1 MPMHVLHHPTQRTA
15 TRATFE
21 RLLVTYAR
29 AHTRSHAEGLSPPH
43 VDEDLHPGTCLPRL
57 HPSSTHLPHLHPS
70 TSPPEPLAPHPPPC
84 PTVRTHTHNFRPS
97 LPHTTHPYIAD
108 DGYWITRRKLHGIA
122 PWPGTGGLGGPRDPL
137 RDRGTHYFHSTFN
150 DLVLSGVVGIRAT
163 EACLE
168 LAPLTHLGWWL
179 VRKVKLR
186 GRELDVLY
194 DETGEH
200 YHLGAGLHVWRDG
213 AHVGSARAL
222 PAEDPPSGGA
232 VGGDAARSAAL
243 VPPRVRL
250 AWDSVR
256 FVRCRGTLSSPTPE
270 EWWDC

>member
-1 MPMHVLHHPTQRTA
+1 MRTC
-15 TRATFE
+15 TPVRNCT
-21 RLLVTYAR
+21 
-29 AHTRSHAEGLSPPH
+29 PPA
-43 VDEDLHPGTCLPRL
+43 PRL
-57 HPSSTHLPHLHPS
+57 HPPAPRLHPACTRLHPGGYLPS
-70 TSPPEPLAPHPPPC
+70 RYPCTPPP
-84 PTVRTHTHNFRPS
+84 PSLPS
-97 LPHTTHPYIAD
+97 LPHATHTHAD

-122 PWPGTGGLGGPRDPL
+122 PWPGTGGLGGARDPL
-137 RDRGTHYFHSTFN
+137 RARGTHYFHSTFN

-163 EACLE
+163 DDCLE

-200 YHLGAGLHVWRDG
+200 YHLGAGLHVWLDG
-213 AHVGSARAL
+213 AHVGSAPAL

-232 VGGDAARSAAL
+232 VGGDAAPSAAL

-250 AWDSVR
+250 AWDSPR
-256 FVRCRGTLSSPTPE
+256 FVRCRGTLSSPAPE
-270 EWWDC
+270 EWFDC

>member
-1 MPMHVLHHPTQRTA
+1 MHVPHHPAQRTA
-15 TRATFE
+15 TRSTFE

-43 VDEDLHPGTCLPRL
+43 VDEDLHPGTHAPPPPPLTPPCTTPLPPLPSPL
-57 HPSSTHLPHLHPS
+57 HPTSSL
-70 TSPPEPLAPHPPPC
+70 
-84 PTVRTHTHNFRPS
+84 PS
-97 LPHTTHPYIAD
+97 LPHTTHTHAD

-122 PWPGTGGLGGPRDPL
+122 PWPGTGGLGGARDPL
-137 RDRGTHYFHSTFN
+137 RARGTHYFHSTFN
-150 DLVLSGVVGIRAT
+150 DLVLSGLVGIRAT
-163 EACLE
+163 DECLE

-200 YHLGAGLHVWRDG
+200 YHLGAGLHVWLDG
-213 AHVGSARAL
+213 AHVGSAPAL
-222 PAEDPPSGGA
+222 PAEDPPSGGGA
-232 VGGDAARSAAL
+232 VGGDPARSAAL

-250 AWDSVR
+250 AWDSRR

-270 EWWDC
+270 EWSDC

>member
-57 HPSSTHLPHLHPS
+57 QPS
-70 TSPPEPLAPHPPPC
+70 TSPPEPLAPHPLPP
-84 PTVRTHTHNFRPS
+84 PPPS
-97 LPHTTHPYIAD
+97 LPSLLLHPQRTPHIAD

-200 YHLGAGLHVWRDG
+200 YHLGAGLHVWLDG